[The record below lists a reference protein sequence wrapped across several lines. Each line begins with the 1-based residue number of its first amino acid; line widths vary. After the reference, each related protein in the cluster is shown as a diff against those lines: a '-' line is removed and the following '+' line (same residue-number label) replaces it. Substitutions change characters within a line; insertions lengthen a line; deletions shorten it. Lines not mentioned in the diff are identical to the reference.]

1 MTNASNTIPDN
12 ENNTAMHSELQ
23 RAKVHQRRKHVWI
36 AAALIVC
43 SAFIVALIIFSN
55 GTLIKVQPEQAATT
69 AQLNVS
75 NTFGFA
81 VANTAYALYGSPN
94 IEISAFGF
102 KTLHKTLLA
111 SETGGTLPIT
121 LSEQPQLLELS
132 TTPESDQTRW
142 LIDASPHSLAT
153 EFERSEFK
161 RPEFNRSEVKRS
173 KFKQQ
178 LLSGQYQIGIDNPYY
193 EKKNISISMVLGKAL
208 QQNIDLKPVAG
219 HINIITKPSGAT
231 IFINDQAI
239 GTSPL
244 SLDQAG
250 GSYRLEIRHAD
261 FQIIRET
268 IEITNTTPLIER
280 DYRLAPKSAYVR
292 LHLTPAGGVLLL
304 NGKKTPLGNALSNK
318 PIAIKAHENN
328 ILSYHKAGYFSQ
340 QRHIKLAPEAVQ
352 QVSFHLKAEIG
363 KVDVRSQPVATI
375 LVDGKNMGKTP
386 QLLKLSALTH
396 RIELRRNGYRSFKT
410 SITPSSKSTRRI
422 RAALITESQA
432 RLHEAPQQ
440 FTNTAGVALKL
451 FKPNNSSFVM
461 GAPRYEKG
469 QRANEFLRSIK
480 LTRAFYISK
489 HEISRAQFARFKKT
503 PGSQNEPITA
513 ISWIEAA
520 QYCNWLSAR
529 EKFKPFYNIRNG
541 QYRGF
546 NSTSRGYRLPTEA
559 EWEWLARKAG
569 KNKQSKFSW
578 GDATTIPANAGNIA
592 DEYAKGSTSHYVP
605 NYSDAYAGI
614 APVGSYPAEK
624 SGLYDVTGNVS
635 EWVHDVYGL
644 IPPNAQNIEQDPLG
658 ATSGNTHTVKGSN
671 WRSGSITELR
681 ASYRE
686 GASKGRDDIGF
697 RIARYL

>member
-1 MTNASNTIPDN
+1 MTNASNTLPD
-12 ENNTAMHSELQ
+12 NNTAMHSELQ
-23 RAKVHQRRKHVWI
+23 RARVRQRRQHVWI
-36 AAALIVC
+36 AAALMIC
-43 SAFIVALIIFSN
+43 SAFIVALITFSN
-55 GTLIKVQPEQAATT
+55 GTLIKVQPQQAAAT

-75 NTFGFA
+75 NTLGFA
-81 VANTAYALYGSPN
+81 VAETAYALYGSPT
-94 IEISAFGF
+94 IEVSAFGF
-102 KTLHKTLLA
+102 KALHKTLLA
-111 SETGGTLPIT
+111 SETGGTLAIT
-121 LSEQPQLLELS
+121 LSEQPQLLAIS
-132 TTPESDQTRW
+132 TIPESDQTRW

-153 EFERSEFK
+153 EFKRSEFK
-161 RPEFNRSEVKRS
+161 RSEL
-173 KFKQQ
+173 KQE

-193 EKKNISISMVLGKAL
+193 EKKNISITMQLGKAL
-208 QQNIDLKPVAG
+208 QQNIDLQPVAG
-219 HINIITKPSGAT
+219 HINIITKPAGAT

-244 SLDQAG
+244 SLDKAG
-250 GSYRLEIRHAD
+250 GQYRLEIRHAD
-261 FQIIRET
+261 FQNIHET
-268 IEITNTTPLIER
+268 IEITNSTPLIER
-280 DYRLAPKSAYVR
+280 DYRLAPKNAYVR

-304 NGKKTPLGNALSNK
+304 NGKKTALSNASSDISGNKPIGNK

-340 QRHIKLAPEAVQ
+340 QRHIKLAPEAEQ

-363 KVDVRSQPVATI
+363 KVDVRSQPIATI

-440 FTNTAGVALKL
+440 FTNTVGIALKL

-489 HEISRAQFARFKKT
+489 YEISRAQFSRFKKT
-503 PGSQNEPITA
+503 PGAQNEPITS

-529 EKFKPFYNIRNG
+529 EKLKPFYNIRHG

-546 NSTSRGYRLPTEA
+546 NNTSGGYRLPTEA

-644 IPPNAQNIEQDPLG
+644 IPPNAQNIEQNPLG

-686 GASKGRDDIGF
+686 GATQGRDDIGF